1 MGTHRFKFQANRL
14 AGGSI
19 QVNQDPFEGYSVIQF
34 GNEKDRR
41 AFLKYAALVGVGGSL
56 AAALPISN
64 VFAATSPT
72 PSPSGS
78 PSSTSTGSGTSAF
91 GAGDIGILNYALTL
105 EYLEAEFYQKG
116 LAANI
121 LGDDAKYV
129 TPVAAHEAAHV
140 AALTAT
146 ITKLGGTPATK
157 PTFVFPPTTFSDK
170 PTFLKTAVTFEET
183 GVKAYHGQVTLIKDG
198 AILGAAASIAGVESR
213 HAAVLNYLAQTPPVP
228 NAIEQ
233 KATADETLAAI
244 KPFLGG

>member
-1 MGTHRFKFQANRL
+1 M
-14 AGGSI
+14 
-19 QVNQDPFEGYSVIQF
+19 NQDPFAGRSVIQF
-34 GNEKDRR
+34 ATERDRR

-64 VFAATSPT
+64 VFAAASPT

-78 PSSTSTGSGTSAF
+78 SAPAPGPTAGGTSQF
-91 GAGDIGILNYALTL
+91 GAGDVGILNYALTL
-105 EYLEAEFYQKG
+105 EYLESEFYQKG

-140 AALTAT
+140 EALTAT
-146 ITKLGGTPATK
+146 LTKLGATPAPK
-157 PTFVFPPTTFSDK
+157 PTFVFPPTTFTDK
-170 PTFLKTAVTFEET
+170 ATFLKTAVTFEET

-228 NAIEQ
+228 NPVEQ
-233 KATADETLAAI
+233 KATADETLAAV
-244 KPFLGG
+244 KPFLGA

>member
-1 MGTHRFKFQANRL
+1 M
-14 AGGSI
+14 
-19 QVNQDPFEGYSVIQF
+19 NQDPFGGHSVIHF
-34 GNEKDRR
+34 ANDKDRR

-64 VFAATSPT
+64 VLAAASPS

-78 PSSTSTGSGTSAF
+78 PSPAASPAASGTAQF

-105 EYLEAEFYQKG
+105 EYLESEFYQKG

-146 ITKLGGTPATK
+146 LTKLGATPATK
-157 PTFVFPPTTFSDK
+157 PTFKFPDGTFADK
-170 PTFLKTAVTFEET
+170 ATFLKTAVTFEET
-183 GVKAYHGQVTLIKDG
+183 GVKAYHGQITLIKDG

-213 HAAVLNYLAQTPPVP
+213 HAAVLNYLAQSPPVP

-233 KATADETLAAI
+233 KAAADEILASV
-244 KPFLGG
+244 KPFLGA

>member
-1 MGTHRFKFQANRL
+1 
-14 AGGSI
+14 
-19 QVNQDPFEGYSVIQF
+19 VNQDPFEGRSVIQF
-34 GNEKDRR
+34 ADEQDRR

-64 VFAATSPT
+64 VLAAPSPT
-72 PSPSGS
+72 PSPTG
-78 PSSTSTGSGTSAF
+78 STSPAGGGTSQF

-129 TPVAAHEAAHV
+129 TPIAAHEAAHV

-146 ITKLGGTPATK
+146 LTKLGATPATK
-157 PTFVFPPTTFSDK
+157 PTFVFPATTFTDK

-213 HAAVLNYLAQTPPVP
+213 HAAVLNYLAQMPPVP
-228 NAIEQ
+228 NPVEQ
-233 KATADETLAAI
+233 HATAEETLAAI
-244 KPFLGG
+244 KPFLGA